1 MAVAVSVGVA
11 VAVTIAVGD
20 WLLLLYLGGG
30 LRRGGWWNSRPV
42 CRRHG
47 ESAIPLLARRACPGF
62 DQPRDPLTAVAVIL
76 LGLDDFERLLRL
88 QAKPVDLLC
97 HLLGHEEHLVIDSCE
112 HVLGIAELRIAELA
126 LGELE
131 GALDGDIG
139 LKLDLLEGHCL
150 FSFAL

>member
-42 CRRHG
+42 YRRHA
-47 ESAIPLLARRACPGF
+47 ERAVRLLARRESHAV
-62 DQPRDPLTAVAVIL
+62 DQPLDPLAAVAVIL

-97 HLLGHEEHLVIDSCE
+97 HLFGHEEHLVIERRE

-131 GALDGDIG
+131 GALDGDVG